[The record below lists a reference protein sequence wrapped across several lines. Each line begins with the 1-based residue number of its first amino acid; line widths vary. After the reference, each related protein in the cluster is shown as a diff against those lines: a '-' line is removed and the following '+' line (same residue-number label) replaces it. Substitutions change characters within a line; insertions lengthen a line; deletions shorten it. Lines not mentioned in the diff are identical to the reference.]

1 MYSKFLFSIIVLF
14 FLFTG
19 CDSKPKVITEDA
31 TAQRLPGE
39 GSAPTATGEGMTS
52 APASDVHQVV
62 AQDILQ
68 AERYTYLDVR
78 EGERS
83 YWIATAKT
91 EAEKGKTYLYRG
103 GLLKTNFKSQEF
115 DRDFDTIYLV
125 SHIIDAAEH
134 PGGNITAPQGAG
146 VPAGQ
151 VSANVAATN
160 VKDAVKLSDLFA
172 NKQKYDGKII
182 TVAGKSVKVNN
193 GIMGKNW
200 VHIQDGSQAN
210 GKNLD
215 LTITTGLQ
223 IAAGSQVALQGK
235 IVLNKDFGSGY
246 RYDILMEDATGV
258 K

>member
-1 MYSKFLFSIIVLF
+1 MFSKSLFSIILLF
-14 FLFTG
+14 FLFIG
-19 CDSKPKVITEDA
+19 CDSKPKVIAEDA
-31 TAQRLPGE
+31 TVQNLPGE
-39 GSAPTATGEGMTS
+39 ESAQTAAGNGMS
-52 APASDVHQVV
+52 APASSDVHQVV
-62 AQDILQ
+62 AHDVLQ

-134 PGGNITAPQGAG
+134 PGGNIAAPQSAG
-146 VPAGQ
+146 IPGGQ
-151 VSANVAATN
+151 GTAEVSAVN

-210 GKNLD
+210 GKNID

-223 IAAGSQVALQGK
+223 IPAGSQVALQGK